1 MYSIVTYSRNYGSD
15 EFGCYVRKADAR
27 KDARRYKKD
36 WEYVAI
42 YNDKTRSATV
52 VYGDHDRAVFAPWV
66 TITGAKRA

>member
-15 EFGCYVRKADAR
+15 EFGRYVRKADAR

-52 VYGDHDRAVFAPWV
+52 VYGDPDRSVFASWV
-66 TITGAKRA
+66 TITGAKCA

>member
-1 MYSIVTYSRNYGSD
+1 MYSIVTSSHD
-15 EFGCYVRKADAR
+15 CEVKEFGWYTRKADAR

-52 VYGDHDRAVFAPWV
+52 VYGDHDRLVFASWV
-66 TITGAKRA
+66 TIIGAKRA

>member
-15 EFGCYVRKADAR
+15 ELGCYVRKADAL

-52 VYGDHDRAVFAPWV
+52 VYGDHDRAVFASWV
-66 TITGAKRA
+66 TITGQRRA

>member
-52 VYGDHDRAVFAPWV
+52 VYGDHDRSVFASWV

>member
-1 MYSIVTYSRNYGSD
+1 MYSIVTSSRD
-15 EFGCYVRKADAR
+15 CEVKEFGCYVRKADAR

-52 VYGDHDRAVFAPWV
+52 VYGDHDRAVFASWV
-66 TITGAKRA
+66 TITNTKRA

>member
-1 MYSIVTYSRNYGSD
+1 MYSIVTSSHDCGD
-15 EFGCYVRKADAR
+15 KEFGCYVRKADAL

-52 VYGDHDRAVFAPWV
+52 VYGDPDRSVFASWV

>member
-1 MYSIVTYSRNYGSD
+1 MYSIVTSSRD
-15 EFGCYVRKADAR
+15 FEVKEFGWYTRKADAR

-52 VYGDHDRAVFAPWV
+52 VYGDPGRSVFASWV

>member
-15 EFGCYVRKADAR
+15 EFGCYDRKADAL
-27 KDARRYKKD
+27 KGARRYKKD

>member
-1 MYSIVTYSRNYGSD
+1 MYSIVTSSLDREVK
-15 EFGCYVRKADAR
+15 EFGWYTRKADAR

-66 TITGAKRA
+66 TITGTKRA

>member
-1 MYSIVTYSRNYGSD
+1 MYSIVTSSRDCGSD
-15 EFGCYVRKADAR
+15 EFGRYVRKADAR

-66 TITGAKRA
+66 TITGQRRA

>member
-1 MYSIVTYSRNYGSD
+1 MYSIVTSSRD
-15 EFGCYVRKADAR
+15 REVKEFGWYTRKADAR

-52 VYGDHDRAVFAPWV
+52 VYGDHDRAVFASWV
-66 TITGAKRA
+66 TITNTKRA

>member
-15 EFGCYVRKADAR
+15 EFGCYVRKADAL
-27 KDARRYKKD
+27 KDAHRYKKD

-52 VYGDHDRAVFAPWV
+52 VYGDHDRSVFAPWV
-66 TITGAKRA
+66 TITGQRRA

>member
-1 MYSIVTYSRNYGSD
+1 MYSIVTSARD
-15 EFGCYVRKADAR
+15 FEVKEFGWYTRKADAL

-52 VYGDHDRAVFAPWV
+52 VYGDHDRSVFASWV
-66 TITGAKRA
+66 TIIGAKRA

>member
-1 MYSIVTYSRNYGSD
+1 MYSIVTSSRDCGSD
-15 EFGCYVRKADAR
+15 EFGCYVRKADAL

-52 VYGDHDRAVFAPWV
+52 VYGDHDRAVFASWV

>member
-1 MYSIVTYSRNYGSD
+1 MYSIVTSSRDCGVK
-15 EFGCYVRKADAR
+15 EFGWYTRKADAR

-52 VYGDHDRAVFAPWV
+52 VYGDHDRAVFASWV